1 MTFFQ
6 DRDVV
11 ECVTRKELQASEDV
25 APVSDVSHGG
35 LAGGDVPLNVRTHPN
50 THPDPESN
58 SDHPQSPLNQLKSN
72 SDHQSG
78 ISISYDDQSKSDDS
92 ESKSNDQLECD
103 NPDLSCDDNRL
114 QSRFGDTELKFDDS
128 DSEEFESVASD
139 DESNSDEYES
149 VGSDDE
155 SKPDNQT
162 LESSDDGTNLDYNNS
177 DICEESTH
185 ADSKCLQSQPP
196 EVTNDEVVECG
207 SGSDVSMSVKGGE
220 LDVDLGGDSQVHS
233 DDVHVDLHC
242 SDWTVKPSHSPGDLS
257 EREEPSHSPGDLS
270 ELSKVCI
277 VGVKMI
283 WLSDLLSWKVEH
295 VIAVGFIKAW
305 IRLVII
311 SLIYILSYIR
321 LNINIH
327 TANHDYCR
335 FLAL

>member
-6 DRDVV
+6 DTDVV
-11 ECVTRKELQASEDV
+11 ECVTRKGLQASEDV

-58 SDHPQSPLNQLKSN
+58 SDHPQSPLNQLQSN
-72 SDHQSG
+72 SDHRSVIN
-78 ISISYDDQSKSDDS
+78 ISDNDQSKSNDS
-92 ESKSNDQLECD
+92 ESKCNDQLECD
-103 NPDLSCDDNRL
+103 DPDLSCDDHRP
-114 QSRFGDTELKFDDS
+114 QSKSDDPELKLDDS

-155 SKPDNQT
+155 SKHDDQT
-162 LESSDDGTNLDYNNS
+162 LESSDDHINLDYNNS

-185 ADSKCLQSQPP
+185 ADSKCLQSQPS
-196 EVTNDEVVECG
+196 EVANDEVGECG

-220 LDVDLGGDSQVHS
+220 LDVVLDGDSQVHS
-233 DDVHVDLHC
+233 DNVHVDLHC
-242 SDWTVKPSHSPGDLS
+242 SDRTVKPSHSPGDLS

-283 WLSDLLSWKVEH
+283 
-295 VIAVGFIKAW
+295 
-305 IRLVII
+305 
-311 SLIYILSYIR
+311 
-321 LNINIH
+321 
-327 TANHDYCR
+327 
-335 FLAL
+335 